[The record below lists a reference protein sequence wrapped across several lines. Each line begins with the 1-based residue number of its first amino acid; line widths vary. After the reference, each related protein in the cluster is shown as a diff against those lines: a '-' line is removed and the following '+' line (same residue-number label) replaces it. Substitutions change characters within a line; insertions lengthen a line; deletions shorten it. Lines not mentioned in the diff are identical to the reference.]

1 MKRSF
6 AVLILVAAAA
16 IAATGLSGAP
26 GSPPRASA
34 GPALAPP
41 STGGLVRLDTQ
52 LRKLATH
59 RRLLVIGAHPD
70 DENTALLTLVSRRM
84 GGEAAYLSLSRGEG
98 GQNLIGEE
106 LGVGLGLI
114 RSQELVA
121 ARQLDGGRQFFTRA
135 YDFGFTR
142 SLEETLKWWQREVLL
157 EDVVRIV
164 RRFRPQVIYSVFTGT
179 ARDGHGQHQASG
191 IVAAE
196 AFRLAGD
203 ASFLPALGEEGL
215 SPWQPKALYSSDW
228 FEGEDRPRVTLPT
241 GEVEPLTGR
250 SYHQI
255 AMASRSLHRS
265 QDMGR
270 LQDPGPNQTG
280 AVWVAGVGSN
290 GAGDIF
296 EGVDTRLRTIAAE
309 LPAAVR
315 AAAEARLDRA
325 QALAETARRD
335 ASPIRLGDSVAPLE
349 SILAELRGARE
360 SFPESDPSLP
370 VLDEKIVA
378 AQEAL
383 AAAAAISL
391 DATAAREAVAPGESV
406 ELSVRVWN
414 AGNQVVSVEAV
425 EVSGWEGWQVTGPA
439 EGGAIEAGKLRE
451 WKLAA
456 APPKGRA
463 PTVPYF
469 LRAPLIGAMYDWSA
483 VAPEIRGQPFQ
494 PAPLS
499 AIARLRIG
507 RTVLELTRDAAY
519 RYRDQA
525 IGEIRR
531 PVRTAPALEVDVE
544 PDLIMWPIGRRGDVL
559 EIAVRSHSV
568 NPLAGQLE
576 VEVPAGWSASNAAA
590 MRFEKPGDRRTTQ
603 VTLRPPTKLAS
614 GRLTVRVGFRLAS
627 GERLGLGIQLLDYP
641 HIPPTPYPR
650 EAVAEI
656 SAAEIRLPAARAIGY
671 VRGASDRVPQYLGSV
686 GVPLEILGARTLESG
701 DLSRFDAI
709 VIGSRAYETDPA
721 LAVANARL
729 LDYARNG
736 GLLIVQYQQYAYV
749 EGGFAP
755 YKIEIGR
762 PHDRITDETS
772 PVRVLDPAHPIFRQP
787 NAIEGGD
794 WAGWVQERGLYF
806 AKSWDPA
813 YTPLLAMAD
822 PGTPEQRG
830 GLLVAQL
837 GKGRY
842 VYTGLAFFRQLPA
855 GVPGAYRLFANL
867 LAWKAGAR

>member
-1 MKRSF
+1 M
-6 AVLILVAAAA
+6 LILVAAAA
-16 IAATGLSGAP
+16 IAAVRLSGAP
-26 GSPPRASA
+26 APPRASA

-135 YDFGFTR
+135 YDFGYTR
-142 SLEETLKWWQREVLL
+142 SLDETLKWWPREILL
-157 EDVVRIV
+157 EDAVRIV

-179 ARDGHGQHQASG
+179 ARDGHGQHRAAG
-191 IVAAE
+191 IVATE

-203 ASFLPALGEEGL
+203 ASFLPALGKEGL

-228 FEGEDRPRVTLPT
+228 FEEEGRPRVNLPT

-280 AVWVAGVGSN
+280 AVWIAGAGAN

-296 EGVDTRLRTIAAE
+296 EGVDTRLRAIAAE

-315 AAAEARLDRA
+315 PAAEARLDRV

-349 SILAELRGARE
+349 SILGELRGVRE
-360 SFPESDPSLP
+360 SFSESDPFLP

-391 DATAAREAVAPGESV
+391 DATAAREVVAPGESV

-414 AGNQVVSVEAV
+414 AGSRAVSVDPM
-425 EVSGWEGWQVTGPA
+425 EVGGSEGWQVSGPA

-456 APPKGRA
+456 APPEGAA

-469 LRAPLIGAMYDWSA
+469 LRAPLTGAIYDWSA

-499 AIARLRIG
+499 VVARLRIG
-507 RTVLELTRDAAY
+507 GTVLELARDVVY

-531 PVRTAPALEVDVE
+531 PLRTAPALEVDVE
-544 PDLIMWPIGRRGDVL
+544 PDLLMWPIGRRESVL

-568 NPLAGQLE
+568 QPIAGQLE
-576 VEVPAGWSASNAAA
+576 VEVPAGWSSTNGSAL
-590 MRFEKPGDRRTTQ
+590 RFEKPGDRRTTQ
-603 VTLRPPTKLAS
+603 VTLRPPAKLAP
-614 GRLTVRVGFRLAS
+614 GRLTVRVAARLAS
-627 GERLGLGIQLLDYP
+627 GERYGLGIHILDYP

-650 EAVAEI
+650 EAAVEI

-671 VRGASDRVPQYLGSV
+671 VRGASDRVPQYLLSV

-721 LAVANARL
+721 LALANARL

-736 GLLIVQYQQYAYV
+736 GLLIVQYQQYAFV

-772 PVRVLDPAHPIFRQP
+772 PVVVLDPQHPIFRQP
-787 NAIEGGD
+787 NGIHAED

-813 YTPLLAMAD
+813 YTPLLGMAD
-822 PGTPEQRG
+822 PGMPEQRG

-837 GKGRY
+837 GKGHY